1 MILIYTDETGINY
14 KIENSQFIDGP
25 YIIYGGLC
33 LNDVKYF
40 HLERLYLNLI
50 FEHFDIAD
58 WKTQEIHAT
67 DLWSRKGYFE
77 KFQKEQISTFFEEVF
92 QLITKLN
99 INVLIG
105 YQYKTNTDDKLLK
118 EKEIAKSITSFFHL
132 AESYLSKNNETGII
146 VSDIQNNSKTQED
159 SIFTTI
165 FKEKTSW
172 RSNPSETRNPFIT
185 TKYAYESRAC
195 FLLDNIHYVNSKESI
210 FNQVVDIVLFV
221 IRRVFIYQDLRITNK
236 KEADMK
242 KVPVDRGTFQLFL
255 QSVLHLAGYSERQND
270 IIFTTIPYISDWNDI
285 TSIID
290 DNFYI
295 SGIRTS
301 NI

>member
-14 KIENSQFIDGP
+14 KVENNQFIDGP

-50 FEHFDIAD
+50 AEHFGITD

-67 DLWSRKGYFE
+67 DLWSRKGNFATFD
-77 KFQKEQISTFFEEVF
+77 KKQIKNFFEEVF

-105 YQYKTNTDDKLLK
+105 YQYKTITEEKNLK
-118 EKEIAKSITSFFHL
+118 EREIGKSITSFFHL
-132 AESYLSKNNETGII
+132 VESYLSKINETGII
-146 VSDIQNNSKTQED
+146 VSDNQNNSRILSD

-172 RSNPSETRNPFIT
+172 RSNPSETRKPFIE
-185 TKYAYESRAC
+185 TKYTYESRSC
-195 FLLDNIHYVNSKESI
+195 FLLDNIHYVNSKDSI
-210 FNQVVDIVLFV
+210 FTQVVDIVLFV
-221 IRRVFIYQDLRITNK
+221 IRRVLIYQDLRITAK
-236 KEADMK
+236 KPDLEQ
-242 KVPVDRGTFQLFL
+242 VPVDRGTFQLFL
-255 QSVLHLAGYSERQND
+255 QSAFHLAGYSESQND
-270 IIFTTIPYISDWNDI
+270 IIYTTMPYTLNWTDP
-285 TSIID
+285 TAIID
-290 DNFYI
+290 DQFYI
-295 SGIRTS
+295 SGIRNT
-301 NI
+301 NV